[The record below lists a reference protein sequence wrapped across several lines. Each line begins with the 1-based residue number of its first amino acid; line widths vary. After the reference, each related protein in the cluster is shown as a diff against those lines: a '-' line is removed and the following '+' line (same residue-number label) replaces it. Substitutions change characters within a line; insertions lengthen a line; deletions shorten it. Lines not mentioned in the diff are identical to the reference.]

1 RTETRG
7 FGERGANVRL
17 DRLGLRPR
25 KRFLYI
31 FDFGDEWRHDVRVE
45 KAGLP
50 SDGDAYP
57 RIVEKHGEAPPQYPG
72 MDEDDEDYEEDE

>member
-1 RTETRG
+1 MTRRHIGARNRAYSSGKAWDRSTEYVRPETRG

-31 FDFGDEWRHDVRVE
+31 FDFGDEWRHDVRV
-45 KAGLP
+45 
-50 SDGDAYP
+50 
-57 RIVEKHGEAPPQYPG
+57 
-72 MDEDDEDYEEDE
+72 